1 MEQENFTGFRGDRK
15 LVSGPLGEVAL
26 TLKTGGAE
34 GVLIF
39 SDAAGTEIDLD
50 LRGTEAEVAA
60 RYASPPAVPGRPKLG
75 VVAKEVTLLPRHW
88 DWLKTQ
94 RGGASATLRRLV
106 EEAARDSRSIAKA
119 AAEAAYRFMS
129 AMAGNRE
136 NFEEA
141 ARALFAA
148 DGARF
153 AMLTEN
159 WPEDVRA
166 HARQLA
172 APALID

>member
-1 MEQENFTGFRGDRK
+1 MEQANFTAFRGDRK

-26 TLKTGGAE
+26 ALKA
-34 GVLIF
+34 
-39 SDAAGTEIDLD
+39 S
-50 LRGTEAEVAA
+50 GTEAEVAA
-60 RYASPPAVPGRPKLG
+60 CYARPPAAPGRPKLG

-88 DWLKTQ
+88 DWLKTLQ
-94 RGGASATLRRLV
+94 GGASATLRRLV

-119 AAEAAYRFMS
+119 AAEAAYRFIS

-141 ARALFAA
+141 VRAVFAA
-148 DGARF
+148 DGTRF
-153 AMLTEN
+153 AALTES

-172 APALID
+172 TPALVF